1 MAFAHSIAGMPV
13 EEWHD
18 LETHLRDTA
27 CAAARFA
34 ACYGARWA
42 YLAGLWHDAGKYS
55 REFQRMIGV
64 DSTAYC
70 ESPGRVDHSTAG
82 ALLATRTSAGLPLAF
97 VIAGHHAGL
106 ANKVN
111 LVGRL
116 TRKKDLLELA
126 RAGGLPTEIQIE
138 VLPSLPPWVRDEM
151 AAELWMRFLYSAL
164 VDADFLDTEKFYKKE
179 GRSMPQAAL
188 PDLQRLLDAHLETV
202 TTAANCSAVNKMR
215 ARVLGYCR
223 IAAEWMPGNFTLTVP
238 TGGGKTLASMAF
250 ALDHAIRHNLRRV
263 IVVLPFTS
271 IIEQSAKTYRE
282 VFGEGVV
289 IEHHSNLDPERETPQ
304 NRLAS
309 ENWDAPVIVTTS
321 VQFFES
327 LFSNR
332 SSRCRKL
339 HNVAESV
346 VVFDEVQTFPAEL
359 LAPITD
365 VLNQLSEHYCTTQVF
380 CTATQPALGPRSDTV
395 PPTPGVRGL
404 REIVADPPREFDAVR
419 DRYVVQL
426 PEIDK
431 PAVAWEDLA
440 GQVRAHPRVLVVV
453 NRRDDAAL
461 LARLVGGRA
470 FHLSARMCAAHRKDV
485 LERIRDLLKSMEPC
499 RVVSTQLIEAG
510 VDIDFPVV
518 FRAMAGA
525 DSLAQAAGRCNREGR
540 NAEPGIFNVFTPPTA
555 PPRGILRLGYQ
566 EAEILLR
573 AGQLDLLSPQTF
585 TRYFESF
592 YNKCD
597 HDAKGVNQARGSFN
611 FEDTARLFHMIE
623 DAGQPVAAPYGQGP
637 DRVER
642 LRREGPTRRNLRALQ
657 PFLVNLYAG
666 EIGKLAAAGA
676 IERVQDV
683 VWSVVSGYEIY
694 SERLGFSW
702 QEPLAADPTSLIR

>member
-1 MAFAHSIAGMPV
+1 
-13 EEWHD
+13 
-18 LETHLRDTA
+18 
-27 CAAARFA
+27 
-34 ACYGARWA
+34 
-42 YLAGLWHDAGKYS
+42 
-55 REFQRMIGV
+55 MIGA
-64 DSTAYC
+64 DPAAYC

-82 ALLATRTSAGLPLAF
+82 ALLATRTSLGLPLGF

-106 ANKVN
+106 ANAAN
-111 LVGRL
+111 LRERL
-116 TRKKDLLELA
+116 GRKKDLLSLA
-126 RAGGLPTEIQIE
+126 QDGGLPTEIQDE
-138 VLPSLPPWVRDEM
+138 NLPSLPLWLKAEM
-151 AAELWMRFLYSAL
+151 PAELWMRFLFSAL
-164 VDADFLDTEKFYKKE
+164 VDADFLDTERFYGNVE
-179 GRSMPQAAL
+179 RSVSQAKPADLL
-188 PDLQRLLDAHLETV
+188 PRLDAHLHAMV
-202 TTAANCSAVNKMR
+202 AAAKPSAVNEMR

-223 IAAEWMPGNFTLTVP
+223 SAAAWQPGNFTLTVP

-250 ALDHAIRHNLRRV
+250 ALGHAVQHDLRRV

-339 HNVAESV
+339 HNIAESV

-359 LAPITD
+359 LAPIID
-365 VLNQLSEHYCTTQVF
+365 VLNQLSEHYRTTQVF
-380 CTATQPALGPRSDTV
+380 CTATQPALGPRNDTV

-404 REIVADPPREFDAVR
+404 REIVADPAREFNAVR
-419 DRYVVQL
+419 GRYVVQL
-426 PEIDK
+426 PVIDS
-431 PAVAWEDLA
+431 PSVTWADLA
-440 GQVRAHPRVLVVV
+440 GEVRAHQRVLVVV

-461 LARLVGGRA
+461 LAKLLGDA
-470 FHLSARMCAAHRKDV
+470 FHLSARMCASHRKDILDRV
-485 LERIRDLLKSMEPC
+485 RDLLRSMEPC

-510 VDIDFPVV
+510 VDIDFPAV

-540 NAEPGIFNVFTPPTA
+540 NVEPGIFKVFTPPTP

-585 TRYFESF
+585 IRYFESF
-592 YNKCD
+592 YAKCD
-597 HDAKGVNQARGSFN
+597 HDAKGVNQARRSFN
-611 FEDTARLFHMIE
+611 FEDTARLFQMIE

-642 LRREGPTRRNLRALQ
+642 LRRDGPTRGNLRALQ

-666 EIGKLAAAGA
+666 EIRKLAAAGA

-683 VWSVVSGYEIY
+683 VWSVVTGYDVY

-702 QEPLAADPTSLIR
+702 QEPLAADPASLIR